1 MIATSPSAW
10 LTMLVMVLLASA
22 AGIAVARLWLWEPAY
37 GSRAVA
43 LWWGVGLG
51 PFILGLASVLMLWLM
66 PGASHVIHLAV
77 VAGLLTL
84 VAGGGWRFGRMLPQP
99 MPSIGSTGL
108 ERVLWVMV
116 LAWCAGLMLN
126 TMFIPLS
133 QNDSLEYATVGRI
146 LFDARTLLA
155 YPAIHPDQTAS
166 GFYGPWTH
174 PPLYVALIYIV
185 DVMQV
190 HADTPGLMRLI
201 APWSLIAATG
211 LVYALGATV
220 GRLVALLSAMIFI
233 STPLLF
239 LGAESA
245 LLDSLPVLGF
255 ALVISTIVLVRGSS
269 WHRGLAVGGALGLA
283 LWSHSQAVLF
293 VPLACVALVARH
305 GWLHWRA
312 WLAES
317 AVMVGVA
324 VLFGAWPYI
333 RNVFIFGTPISD
345 NPAVFSLPELAWGD
359 YFSIGRGLNTWPAVV
374 QYGWLKGWFA
384 VEAYGLAFW
393 LMLLGLLTLMYA
405 WRRREPLPPLLRVA
419 AATVGCYL
427 LAMLTSTLLGLDLMI
442 KNERYMLVIIPFVAL
457 LAGAGVAR
465 LLATR
470 SITAAPVALLVC
482 GIGAVQLV
490 GLVGYRFIGNGLTLE
505 NLGRPLEQTLYG
517 RPEYLV
523 VDYLRK
529 HTPPDALVFSLKPA
543 DMYYSGRRMLSY
555 LDPRLLPFY
564 REGDPARAQDILL
577 SHGVKYVHI
586 PDYGLPPMA
595 NGPLQAVLRN
605 PAWATLIY
613 QSDGN
618 QIYALRNSGLKEG
631 AAQDLLA
638 VAWWRSTSLVVGGR
652 KALANLYGKPNR
664 IDPSQ
669 TSRGG
674 GAMGLFH
681 RELSTLLST
690 GLHGNS
696 SPLPSSDSISVEGGA
711 EYALDLDLE
720 GSGLV
725 RVWLQS
731 FGADGHVSDKAW
743 RSQSRILLTDLTLGG
758 SHPHRSF
765 ARRLR
770 MLPAA
775 RNVVVTLEHVGTSE
789 LRVRR
794 ARLVLL
800 AHS

>member
-1 MIATSPSAW
+1 MIVTSFSAW
-10 LTMLVMVLLASA
+10 LGMLAMVLLASA
-22 AGIAVARLWLWEPAY
+22 AGLGVARLWIWEPAH
-37 GSRAVA
+37 GTRAVA
-43 LWWGVGLG
+43 LWWGFGLG
-51 PFILGLASVLMLWLM
+51 PFLLGLATVLVLWLL
-66 PGASHVIHLAV
+66 PGASHGLHLAV
-77 VAGLLTL
+77 VSGLLTL
-84 VAGGGWRFGRMLPQP
+84 VAVGVWRCGRMLPQP
-99 MPSIGSTGL
+99 VTPSGSTGL
-108 ERVLWVMV
+108 ERVLLVMV
-116 LAWCAGLMLN
+116 LAWCVGLMLN
-126 TMFIPLS
+126 TIFIPLS

-155 YPAIHPDQTAS
+155 YPAIHPEQTAS

-185 DVMQV
+185 NVVQG
-190 HADTPGLMRLI
+190 HADAPGLMRLI
-201 APWSLIAATG
+201 APWCLIAATG
-211 LVYALGATV
+211 LVYGLGATV
-220 GRLVALLSAMIFI
+220 GRLVGLLSAMVFI

-255 ALVISTIVLVRGSS
+255 ALVIATMVLVRGAS
-269 WHRGLAVGGALGLA
+269 WHRSMAVGCALGLA

-293 VPLACVALVARH
+293 VPLACAALVARH
-305 GWLHWRA
+305 GWLHWQA

-324 VLFGAWPYI
+324 VSLGVWPYA
-333 RNVFIFGTPISD
+333 RNVIIFGTPISD

-359 YFSIGRGLNTWPAVV
+359 YFSIGRGLDTWTAIV

-384 VEAYGLAFW
+384 LEAYGLAFW
-393 LMLLGLLTLMYA
+393 LMLLGLLVLIA
-405 WRRREPLPPLLRVA
+405 ARRRREPLPPLLRVA

-427 LAMLTSTLLGLDLMI
+427 LAILTSTLLGLDLMI

-470 SITAAPVALLVC
+470 STTTAPVALLVC
-482 GIGAVQLV
+482 GLGAAQLV
-490 GLVGYRFIGNGLTLE
+490 SLVGYRFIGNGLTLE

-564 REGDPARAQDILL
+564 RESDPASALDILR
-577 SHGVKYVHI
+577 SHGVTYVHI
-586 PDYGLPPMA
+586 PDYGLPPMV
-595 NGPLQAVLRN
+595 NGPLQAILRD
-605 PAWATLIY
+605 PTWATLIY

-618 QIYALRNSGLKEG
+618 QIYALRDSGLIER
-631 AAQDLLA
+631 ATQDLLA
-638 VAWWRSTSLVVGGR
+638 VTWWRSASLVVGGR
-652 KALANLYGKPNR
+652 KALANLYGEPKT
-664 IDPSQ
+664 IDPSK

-674 GAMGLFH
+674 LPLGLFH

-696 SPLPSSDSISVEGGA
+696 PPLRPSGSIPVEGGA
-711 EYALDLDLE
+711 EYELDLELE

-731 FGADGHVSDKAW
+731 FGADGPVSDKAW

-770 MLPAA
+770 MLPEA
-775 RNVVVTLEHVGTSE
+775 RNVVVTLEHVGTSG

-800 AHS
+800 ARS